1 MFWEVGRGR
10 KIRVGRHLRGVP
22 VSTLH
27 PDRDPR
33 PGPVKV
39 SGDHAEGT
47 GMSSAQVVYE
57 PKLGSLTYEEDIRDC
72 ALDEVCVVR
81 VGDRVLVLPI
91 GPELAALSGFDV
103 LVVEE
108 HYLTALGVKPR
119 PGPPSVSNQS
129 GLAGDPAVSV
139 PAPAPVPVP
148 APAPVP
154 VPVPGPVPV
163 PVPAHGFSPDMSP
176 DSIDQTKIAHAL
188 ESEPVASVSTS
199 SMARLVES
207 VHSPIAAQLIDW
219 SVLDAAVEPAKPLDV
234 ASATR
239 EVGESV
245 SQIGWPDVDRPAPE
259 MVGTSPAAFDPN
271 ALVAGVRDPNQK
283 RAEDR
288 ATITSTPGIAQQ
300 APPTETAVGRLTLT
314 GPGMG
319 PGPGHAVV
327 FVPVESEAL
336 PASETLASVVVSRL
350 AVADG
355 VDGSEGV
362 PQGRISFVL
371 SPGEAMEVGGASD
384 ADLLLFFR
392 TLAGFVPPAA
402 GSIDVDGE
410 DRSSLLPQE
419 RLRREALRSGALFD
433 GVILIPE
440 RSVATNLEIP
450 LLEAGTSPATARAL
464 VASHIE
470 TLGLSVL
477 GRQRVDSLSPDLR
490 VLVGAARSLMLPSP
504 LVVIAMQT
512 HSMADEAVRWL
523 HALVDQARHR
533 GSAIV
538 YHTSDV
544 RFEFAR
550 ARTAVLTNGSLIP
563 GT

>member
-1 MFWEVGRGR
+1 MGFDSRPQRRHGWCIVFRAVGRGR
-10 KIRVGRHLRGVP
+10 KIRAGRHLRGVP

-33 PGPVKV
+33 PEPVKV
-39 SGDHAEGT
+39 SADHAEGT

-81 VGDRVLVLPI
+81 VGDRALVLPI

-119 PGPPSVSNQS
+119 PGPQPLSNHS
-129 GLAGDPAVSV
+129 GLAGDPAVS
-139 PAPAPVPVP
+139 APPR
-148 APAPVP
+148 
-154 VPVPGPVPV
+154 GL
-163 PVPAHGFSPDMSP
+163 SPDTSP

-188 ESEPVASVSTS
+188 ESEPVASVSTR
-199 SMARLVES
+199 SMAPLVES

-219 SVLDAAVEPAKPLDV
+219 SVLDAVVEPAKPLDV

-239 EVGESV
+239 QVDASV
-245 SQIGWPDVDRPAPE
+245 SQVGWPDVDRRAPE
-259 MVGTSPAAFDPN
+259 MVDTSPAAFNPN
-271 ALVAGVRDPNQK
+271 ALVAGARDPNRN
-283 RAEDR
+283 RAQDNE
-288 ATITSTPGIAQQ
+288 TITSTPGIAQTVPKV
-300 APPTETAVGRLTLT
+300 AAGRLTLT
-314 GPGMG
+314 GTDPRPGSD
-319 PGPGHAVV
+319 AT
-327 FVPVESEAL
+327 FVAFESDR
-336 PASETLASVVVSRL
+336 PAAREKLASVVVSHVN
-350 AVADG
+350 VADR
-355 VDGSEGV
+355 VEGSEGV
-362 PQGRISFVL
+362 PQGRISFVM

-384 ADLLLFFR
+384 ADLVLLFR

-433 GVILIPE
+433 GFILIPE

-450 LLEAGTSPATARAL
+450 LLAAGIPPATARAMA
-464 VASHIE
+464 ASRIE
-470 TLGLSVL
+470 TMGLSAL
-477 GRQRVDSLSPDLR
+477 GRHRVDSLSPDLL

-538 YHTSDV
+538 YHTDDV
-544 RFEFAR
+544 RFGFAR
-550 ARTAVLTNGSLIP
+550 ARTAVMTNGSLIP

>member
-10 KIRVGRHLRGVP
+10 KLRVGRHLRGVP

-72 ALDEVCVVR
+72 AFDEVCVVR

-119 PGPPSVSNQS
+119 PGPQSVSNHS
-129 GLAGDPAVSV
+129 GLAGDQAVSAPVSV
-139 PAPAPVPVP
+139 PAPAPVP
-148 APAPVP
+148 
-154 VPVPGPVPV
+154 GPVPV
-163 PVPAHGFSPDMSP
+163 RVPAHGFSPDMSP
-176 DSIDQTKIAHAL
+176 DSIDQTKIAHAV
-188 ESEPVASVSTS
+188 ESEPVAGVSTS

-239 EVGESV
+239 EVGASV

-283 RAEDR
+283 RAEDS
-288 ATITSTPGIAQQ
+288 ATITSTPGIAQE
-300 APPTETAVGRLTLT
+300 ASITEIAVGRLTLT
-314 GPGMG
+314 GTGMG
-319 PGPGHAVV
+319 PGHAAA
-327 FVPVESEAL
+327 FVPFESEAL
-336 PASETLASVVVSRL
+336 PASDTLASVVVSRL

-355 VDGSEGV
+355 VEGSEGV
-362 PQGRISFVL
+362 PQGRVSFVL

-384 ADLLLFFR
+384 ADLLLLFR

-402 GSIDVDGE
+402 GSMYVDGE

-433 GVILIPE
+433 GVVLIPE

-450 LLEAGTSPATARAL
+450 LLAAGNPPATARA
-464 VASHIE
+464 VAASRIE
-470 TLGLSVL
+470 TMGLSAL
-477 GRQRVDSLSPDLR
+477 GRHRVDSLSPDLR

-523 HALVDQARHR
+523 HALVDQARQR
-533 GSAIV
+533 GSVIV
-538 YHTSDV
+538 YHTDDL
-544 RFEFAR
+544 RFGVAR

-563 GT
+563 GA